1 MTRLPSRAP
10 SARLASPRSAACAL
24 VVLSLVALAGCGGG
38 GTSVDVLSAQAFVRG
53 VNHPYFPI
61 ERGWT
66 WHYVG
71 EEEGL
76 ARYEEVRTL
85 EQPRRIR
92 GVECTAIE
100 ELTYV
105 DGALASITTEWFA
118 QDGAGNVWRFGE
130 ESFER
135 EGDVL
140 VRTSDSWLAGQ
151 GGYAA
156 WLAFPAQPRVGDR
169 FSGLQPDGVEVLEVR
184 ALDAVADVP
193 AGVFP
198 GCVEISANPD
208 DVEDEDIILYAEGVG
223 RVAETSTTGWT
234 HLERVSQD

>member
-1 MTRLPSRAP
+1 MTRFSPGAP
-10 SARLASPRSAACAL
+10 GRRP
-24 VVLSLVALAGCGGG
+24 VVLLLAVLATVSLGGCGGG
-38 GTSVDVLSAQAFVRG
+38 GVSPDALAAQAFVRG
-53 VNHPYFPI
+53 VTHPYFPI
-61 ERGWT
+61 ARGWT

-71 EEEGL
+71 EEDGL

-85 EQPRRIR
+85 EQPRWIR

-105 DGALASITTEWFA
+105 DGSLTSITTEWFA

-135 EGDVL
+135 EGDAL

-151 GGYAA
+151 GGFAA
-156 WLAFPAQPRVGDR
+156 WLAFPAQPRVGAR
-169 FSGLQPDGVEVLEVR
+169 YSGLQPDGLEVLEVR

-193 AGVFP
+193 AGLFQ

-208 DVEDEDIILYAEGVG
+208 DIEDEDIILYAEGVG
-223 RVAETSTTGWT
+223 RVAETSTTGWM